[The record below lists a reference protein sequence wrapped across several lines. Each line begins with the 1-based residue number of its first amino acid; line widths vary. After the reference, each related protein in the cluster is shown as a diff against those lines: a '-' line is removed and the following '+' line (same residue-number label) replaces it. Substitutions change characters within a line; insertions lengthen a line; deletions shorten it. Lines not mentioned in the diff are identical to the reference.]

1 MRARRLGA
9 RSLVVT
15 VLLFTSAC
23 VGKLGNTER
32 FTDAAT
38 CPDDF
43 QAAILTPRCGLE
55 GCHVPYEPTGGMDFV
70 SPDLHLRLVN
80 RTATTCANRLLVNAS
95 APDESFL
102 LTRLS
107 PNPTCD
113 GTAIDRMPLTG
124 EYFTEAELECARQ
137 FVRSLAEGNHAP

>member
-15 VLLFTSAC
+15 VLLLTSAC

-55 GCHVPYEPTGGMDFV
+55 GCHVPYEPTLEKAVLPQTDDIYAALV
-70 SPDLHLRLVN
+70 DL
-80 RTATTCANRLLVNAS
+80 AT
-95 APDESFL
+95 F
-102 LTRLS
+102 
-107 PNPTCD
+107 
-113 GTAIDRMPLTG
+113 
-124 EYFTEAELECARQ
+124 
-137 FVRSLAEGNHAP
+137 